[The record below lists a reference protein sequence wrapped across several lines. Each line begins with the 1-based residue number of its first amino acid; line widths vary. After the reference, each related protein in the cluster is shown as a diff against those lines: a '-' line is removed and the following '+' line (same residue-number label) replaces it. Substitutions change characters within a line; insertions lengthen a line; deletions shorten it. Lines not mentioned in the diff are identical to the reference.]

1 MVDQMV
7 SAVEKSKA
15 GKGDCCGREG
25 EIIFNSEVREGLHG
39 KGHMNKD
46 LK

>member
-1 MVDQMV
+1 MV

-15 GKGDCCGREG
+15 GKGDCWRREG
-25 EIIFNSEVREGLHG
+25 EIIFNSEVREGLPG